1 MTERDKSNK
10 LREKEIKR
18 IKKYYEDQGFM
29 VERILSQNSPS
40 SIILFTE
47 DEDNV
52 ERYIEVKFIVK
63 KPEYEPD
70 EDMENFKVE
79 MQNRAVKKVRAE
91 INKLNKKDRVA
102 AEQQA
107 DKRVK
112 ELVAKYLNGEEEV
125 QPLLFFAHF
134 SFPKIFLAFSQKK
147 TLVEQTLKPS
157 LIVFDPTSYNK
168 LSSPS
173 EREASAQ

>member
-91 INKLNKKDRVA
+91 INKLNKKDRIA

-112 ELVAKYLNGEEEV
+112 ELVAKYLSGEEEV
-125 QPLLFFAHF
+125 QPLLFLYA
-134 SFPKIFLAFSQKK
+134 
-147 TLVEQTLKPS
+147 
-157 LIVFDPTSYNK
+157 
-168 LSSPS
+168 
-173 EREASAQ
+173 

>member
-10 LREKEIKR
+10 LREKEINR
-18 IKKYYEDQGFM
+18 IKKYYEDQDFM
-29 VERILSQNSPS
+29 VERSLSQNSPS

-125 QPLLFFAHF
+125 
-134 SFPKIFLAFSQKK
+134 
-147 TLVEQTLKPS
+147 
-157 LIVFDPTSYNK
+157 
-168 LSSPS
+168 
-173 EREASAQ
+173 

>member
-47 DEDNV
+47 DEGNV

-125 QPLLFFAHF
+125 
-134 SFPKIFLAFSQKK
+134 
-147 TLVEQTLKPS
+147 
-157 LIVFDPTSYNK
+157 
-168 LSSPS
+168 
-173 EREASAQ
+173 